1 VETAIKFAKA
11 ITGRSQI
18 VAFEGAYHGVLHGTL
33 ALTTRENFRA
43 RFRPFVPGAIHLP
56 YAYCYRCFADL
67 KYPSCNVAC
76 AKYVDYKLTTPNT
89 GADDVAAVVVEP
101 MQADGGYLDPPV
113 EFLQHLRETCTR
125 KGILLIADE
134 VQAGGGRTG
143 KMWSVEHSGVV
154 PDMITWAKAIGGDM
168 PLSGVTIHRKY
179 YDLLP
184 RSSQVITAAEN
195 ALGNVVGLA
204 NIEILTDPASDL
216 IGRTAVVGKEMKA
229 ELLRLLGKSDIVDDI
244 RGRGFFIGLELV
256 ESKQSRNP
264 LDGKSVGRI
273 LQHCERNGV
282 RIMSCGRHG
291 SSIRLMPPLVIT
303 SAHFREGLRV
313 FAEAV
318 ASVEQEL
325 RQLRVG

>member
-1 VETAIKFAKA
+1 
-11 ITGRSQI
+11 
-18 VAFEGAYHGVLHGTL
+18 
-33 ALTTRENFRA
+33 
-43 RFRPFVPGAIHLP
+43 
-56 YAYCYRCFADL
+56 
-67 KYPSCNVAC
+67 
-76 AKYVDYKLTTPNT
+76 
-89 GADDVAAVVVEP
+89 
-101 MQADGGYLDPPV
+101 
-113 EFLQHLRETCTR
+113 
-125 KGILLIADE
+125 
-134 VQAGGGRTG
+134 
-143 KMWSVEHSGVV
+143 
-154 PDMITWAKAIGGDM
+154 M

-195 ALGNVVGLA
+195 ALGSVVGLA
-204 NIEILTDPASDL
+204 NLEILTEPASDL

-282 RIMSCGRHG
+282 RIMSCGRYG

-318 ASVEQEL
+318 ARVEQEL
-325 RQLRVG
+325 RQVRVG

>member
-1 VETAIKFAKA
+1 
-11 ITGRSQI
+11 
-18 VAFEGAYHGVLHGTL
+18 
-33 ALTTRENFRA
+33 
-43 RFRPFVPGAIHLP
+43 
-56 YAYCYRCFADL
+56 
-67 KYPSCNVAC
+67 
-76 AKYVDYKLTTPNT
+76 
-89 GADDVAAVVVEP
+89 

-113 EFLQHLRETCTR
+113 EFLQQVRETCTK

-168 PLSGVTIHRKY
+168 PLSGVTIHKKY
-179 YDLLP
+179 YDRLP
-184 RSSQVITAAEN
+184 KSSQVVTAAEN

-204 NIEILTDPASDL
+204 NLEILTDPASDL

-264 LDGKSVGRI
+264 LDGRSVGRI

-303 SAHFREGLRV
+303 RAHFREGLRV
-313 FAEAV
+313 FAEGV

-325 RQLRVG
+325 R